1 MATWV
6 ADELISAVFTSDV
19 VKVFVDDSKFVFVVV
34 AAVVFAAIV
43 EIVAVVLPTVDVSVE
58 LHSEMM
64 FNG

>member
-6 ADELISAVFTSDV
+6 ADELISAVVTSDV
-19 VKVFVDDSKFVFVVV
+19 VKLFVDDSKYVFVVV
-34 AAVVFAAIV
+34 VAGVVIV
-43 EIVAVVLPTVDVSVE
+43 EFFAVVLPTVDVSVE